1 MTSQDACLNL
11 MRGYEHA
18 LASIP
23 EMREYPSCLP
33 RLHPEPFI
41 QNEALA
47 VKGAVLIMFTCIL
60 IGIVVASRDRDHRG
74 GWARWTDAVL
84 IGGTAGTL
92 TGLFTATIAVVAWA
106 GVRLLVA

>member
-1 MTSQDACLNL
+1 MTAQDTCLKL
-11 MRGYEHA
+11 VTGYEHA

-23 EMREYPSCLP
+23 EMREYASCVP

-47 VKGAVLIMFTCIL
+47 VKGAVLIMFLCIL
-60 IGIVVASRDRDHRG
+60 IGIVAASGDRNHRG

-84 IGGTAGTL
+84 IGGTTGTL
-92 TGLFTATIAVVAWA
+92 AGLFTTTIVVMAWA